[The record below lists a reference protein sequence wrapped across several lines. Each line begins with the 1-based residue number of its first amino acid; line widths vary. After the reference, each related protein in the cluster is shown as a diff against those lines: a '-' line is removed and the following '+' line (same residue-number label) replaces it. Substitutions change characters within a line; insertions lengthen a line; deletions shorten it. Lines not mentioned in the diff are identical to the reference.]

1 MATGER
7 LIELFR
13 QLDRTLHRGLKRCF
27 LIGQELGRVLEAL
40 DDLTWT
46 DERLDQILREARI
59 EPRSVAAAGVAPT
72 SGAFGP
78 ERGAPKAD
86 PTADRWATPHADANR
101 DGKIQYGEFVR
112 WLFSDGSGQAAFCRT
127 VKDLSNG
134 LRFQVEALVGLRE
147 LCAVPEA
154 ERRKA
159 LESML
164 SVLQKIVQA
173 PWDVRARTLSCNEEP
188 GKSLIATRGCD
199 WLFSAAGFIDDL
211 DELSLPSRTD
221 PSWLV
226 EELLKFQEKDWDLSE
241 VEPPEDF
248 PEHMALP
255 PVEQGAP
262 PRCRLFLGVSSPTRE
277 LEELMQQLKT
287 LPEMDKR
294 TMGGKCIPQTLAM
307 EDFMM
312 DEVGMKPLAHKYF
325 VQGVKAFE
333 LPTPLH
339 EQPEE
344 KELVYKGVGQD
355 GLPCSFKASVKEV
368 KQWQSSFRTY
378 YAADIYQGEEGK
390 DLVSQSLQGKSEAGE
405 EAWKMKFAIRC
416 SNNPVIMRF
425 DGRVIPREVQDEVLT
440 RIWLVSVC
448 GIDFASRVHDHVD
461 LTHYIKNWKEV
472 YIFDE
477 DGYPSVK
484 HGRDFELSGKTAQLN
499 VTKTLFDM
507 KKMCRLRLRA
517 QDDLGIRVVVEVGL
531 GLGVFAGDAI
541 GIGHSVRQL
550 SAMAVRKVLEE
561 ETFKHICLVVLS
573 LPIFYENDTYDF
585 YEKVFGEGY
594 EGNVPVLLMD
604 QDMHAIAVC
613 AAKRGFTVGELNPAD
628 SHGVFGEYWQNFGP
642 GTEEKLALTTCGL
655 LTQHHAV
662 NPCVTDKKNYVAL
675 DVPEPTLKHIAKNQA
690 GRATHELRN
699 GAREQT
705 ILVELREKA
714 DALRIGCCSMILLG
728 LGSCDPLSALGGG
741 RSTVDEQMEAVS
753 VLFALCTTRGST
765 PLGLAYVDLDAPR
778 RTLWLSEV
786 TDPEFQHVDRASVRP
801 RPSDES
807 WRTGRGSGRGSGG
820 FPRAEK
826 EVSGS
831 NSRGCPEVRKEPPE
845 EMLCQTSPSRRRA
858 PSAPKSEAFNVATGK
873 GSAPGAAPA
882 AASDFGAEGARR
894 RLGEVWQSLAQGG
907 NHNPRSLFA
916 ALNDNEQMLRAGGG
930 LLRFLE
936 QNGALLGE
944 LQNHGPS
951 VQDIR
956 LFSPDDTVFI
966 DAQTMMA
973 LQVFQEQQNLLMR
986 VSNKGLSV
994 YSLLEPLVAS
1004 TGGQKQLRRWL
1015 RQPSR
1020 RRELL
1025 EQRQEGVQQ
1034 LVALLQGS
1042 GAELVRQLHRE
1053 LRMTQELPKLLSRM
1067 HRCYNFDNMVD
1078 WRSLVTSLGHM
1089 STALEILQKASRL
1102 CDQPVAAFTA
1112 GKGLMGDI
1120 SAAERVLQRVV
1131 DWERRPSPAEGDL
1144 DASLV
1149 HVQSG
1154 IDPKLDDLR
1163 RQYAQLEPH
1172 LSKMA
1177 GLERRRLKNRSE
1189 SIVFHYFPQLGF
1201 HASLPNPTGEE
1212 SLDALRDAVP
1222 LPAEDWHFQFAGY
1235 GRLFYKCDL
1244 ARRLDCEVGDL
1255 VVDARGVELEILMQL
1270 LERLRALE
1278 SRLRSASELLAEV
1291 DVLMAFAAAALQWN
1305 WVRPKLVEDAG
1316 RLHIVKGRHPLV
1328 EATAPKAAHGFVA
1341 NSTELGLEEKRSY
1354 RVQVITGANLSG
1366 KSVYLKQVGL
1376 ITYLAHIGS
1385 FVPAE
1390 EAQLGLCDFIFSR
1403 IQSCETATA
1412 QISSFALDL
1421 SQLSL
1426 ALKHA
1431 TRSSLVL
1438 LDEFGQG
1445 TRAADGVALL
1455 GAAIEHFCRWRQGP
1469 KVLVATHFTEIFR
1482 LGLVSEEEEHLQ
1494 VSHLRVLPQ
1503 DSEFECASSIAYLY
1517 QLVPGCASKSF
1528 GLECAR
1534 KAGLSPEVLQR
1545 AQEVLDMIEQK
1556 KQVPV
1561 KAPAEQQHALKCRK
1575 IVQRF
1580 RALDLENEEETMA
1593 FMVFLASQAEEM
1605 PAKAALAGG

>member
-1 MATGER
+1 MRELRKYHSLSAKLRTSMGDESYRDLVQEFASVCGLPLPKGACRRRRGCFGDAFEAEAWFEQAFWPHFSQSIRETGFDSRLRKMLRGEEGKLEPELRDAMSISIQGLPIRRGVLQASSSLTSFANRITFTSPALPSER
-7 LIELFR
+7 CTRRCRRRRYRCWPARRWTNASAAARRGEAVEAWSTTRQRNAVTFGAPPSARRTRSRRSSASPGTKTEGELLSGELLSGR
-13 QLDRTLHRGLKRCF
+13 DRALGYGEHTKTG
-27 LIGQELGRVLEAL
+27 ELGRVLEAL

-46 DERLDQILREARI
+46 DERLDQILRE
-59 EPRSVAAAGVAPT
+59 
-72 SGAFGP
+72 
-78 ERGAPKAD
+78 
-86 PTADRWATPHADANR
+86 ADANR

-134 LRFQVEALVGLRE
+134 LRFQVEALVG
-147 LCAVPEA
+147 
-154 ERRKA
+154 
-159 LESML
+159 
-164 SVLQKIVQA
+164 
-173 PWDVRARTLSCNEEP
+173 
-188 GKSLIATRGCD
+188 KSLIATRGCD

-221 PSWLV
+221 PSWLVEEPDASTALAHPEPRTHADRV

-294 TMGGKCIPQTLAM
+294 TSH
-307 EDFMM
+307 DFMM

-325 VQGVKAFE
+325 VQG
-333 LPTPLH
+333 
-339 EQPEE
+339 
-344 KELVYKGVGQD
+344 ELVYKGVGQD

-472 YIFDE
+472 YIFDDAWKNARSSLYGCHGLRGIHRE

-604 QDMHAIAVC
+604 QELRSAAPEPVSAAATGSDRLRPAQDMHAIAVC

-642 GTEEKLALTTCGL
+642 GTEERDDGEKLALTTCGL

-662 NPCVTDKKNYVAL
+662 NPCVTDKKNYA
-675 DVPEPTLKHIAKNQA
+675 PWAE
-690 GRATHELRN
+690 
-699 GAREQT
+699 
-705 ILVELREKA
+705 
-714 DALRIGCCSMILLG
+714 
-728 LGSCDPLSALGGG
+728 
-741 RSTVDEQMEAVS
+741 VS

-786 TDPEFQHVDRASVRP
+786 TDPEFQHVDRLKHQLLQGP
-801 RPSDES
+801 
-807 WRTGRGSGRGSGG
+807 
-820 FPRAEK
+820 
-826 EVSGS
+826 
-831 NSRGCPEVRKEPPE
+831 GCPRSG
-845 EMLCQTSPSRRRA
+845 LCLVPSRSPA
-858 PSAPKSEAFNVATGK
+858 ELLAC
-873 GSAPGAAPA
+873 AAKPIEDVMA
-882 AASDFGAEGARR
+882 EMVWIKVTYQRESIGMASDFGAEGARR

-930 LLRFLE
+930 LLR
-936 QNGALLGE
+936 
-944 LQNHGPS
+944 
-951 VQDIR
+951 
-956 LFSPDDTVFI
+956 
-966 DAQTMMA
+966 
-973 LQVFQEQQNLLMR
+973 
-986 VSNKGLSV
+986 VSNKASEGLSV

-1053 LRMTQELPKLLSRM
+1053 LRMTQELPKLLLWILPSKAAVTVG
-1067 HRCYNFDNMVD
+1067 YNFDNMVD

-1172 LSKMA
+1172 L
-1177 GLERRRLKNRSE
+1177 
-1189 SIVFHYFPQLGF
+1189 
-1201 HASLPNPTGEE
+1201 
-1212 SLDALRDAVP
+1212 
-1222 LPAEDWHFQFAGY
+1222 
-1235 GRLFYKCDL
+1235 
-1244 ARRLDCEVGDL
+1244 
-1255 VVDARGVELEILMQL
+1255 
-1270 LERLRALE
+1270 
-1278 SRLRSASELLAEV
+1278 
-1291 DVLMAFAAAALQWN
+1291 
-1305 WVRPKLVEDAG
+1305 
-1316 RLHIVKGRHPLV
+1316 
-1328 EATAPKAAHGFVA
+1328 AH
-1341 NSTELGLEEKRSY
+1341 
-1354 RVQVITGANLSG
+1354 
-1366 KSVYLKQVGL
+1366 
-1376 ITYLAHIGS
+1376 
-1385 FVPAE
+1385 
-1390 EAQLGLCDFIFSR
+1390 
-1403 IQSCETATA
+1403 
-1412 QISSFALDL
+1412 
-1421 SQLSL
+1421 
-1426 ALKHA
+1426 
-1431 TRSSLVL
+1431 
-1438 LDEFGQG
+1438 
-1445 TRAADGVALL
+1445 
-1455 GAAIEHFCRWRQGP
+1455 
-1469 KVLVATHFTEIFR
+1469 
-1482 LGLVSEEEEHLQ
+1482 
-1494 VSHLRVLPQ
+1494 
-1503 DSEFECASSIAYLY
+1503 
-1517 QLVPGCASKSF
+1517 
-1528 GLECAR
+1528 
-1534 KAGLSPEVLQR
+1534 
-1545 AQEVLDMIEQK
+1545 
-1556 KQVPV
+1556 
-1561 KAPAEQQHALKCRK
+1561 
-1575 IVQRF
+1575 
-1580 RALDLENEEETMA
+1580 
-1593 FMVFLASQAEEM
+1593 
-1605 PAKAALAGG
+1605 